1 MRSKTDQVQVDRL
14 AKRSKMMKTAATS
27 IDIVEDSCQRAERI
41 TMTDDDLDAT
51 NLNPSPDT
59 VIGDSWFSS
68 MDCVQNMKE
77 NYIGIV
83 KTNHSRYPKA
93 FLQSKM
99 QSWPAGSHLLLKTVV
114 NKNRRGEKVIY
125 ALGYKYCKAKVMFFI
140 FNEGAGHT
148 ECKDEYAYEA
158 KWKDKNLNTLTR
170 KIRRPH
176 VCHLYF
182 KSCNIIDVLNQS
194 RQRELKLEK
203 HWLTQNGYFRIVTTI
218 FGMTVV
224 DAWKGYIWHCGPNHR
239 HRKVNLLDF
248 VDMMCKD
255 MLCNDFYNGNK
266 KTCDTTYSIRPPPS
280 KKRVSAEM
288 NEVVKRPTPAAIDA
302 DADGGGLLN
311 DESYE
316 VVNDSQISDVTM
328 CGTEYIPSPPIK
340 HHLAMTKAKETYSY
354 AVRNPRWELDLGDEP
369 MLKKKVA
376 VRTMRRKCVV
386 CKTVKTPL
394 FCNTCMKFTHELH
407 WICSTK
413 KNCFAEHCH
422 EAH

>member
-1 MRSKTDQVQVDRL
+1 MRSKVDPVQVDRL
-14 AKRSKMMKTAATS
+14 ANRPNMMKTAATS
-27 IDIVEDSCQRAERI
+27 IDIVEDACQRMERI
-41 TMTDDDLDAT
+41 SMTDDDLDAT
-51 NLNPSPDT
+51 NMNPSPDI

-68 MDCVQNMKE
+68 MDLVENMKE
-77 NYIGIV
+77 NYIGVI

-99 QSWPAGSHLLLKTVV
+99 QSWPAGSHLLLKTVL
-114 NKNRRGEKVIY
+114 NKGRRGEKVVY

-148 ECKDEYAYEA
+148 ECRDEYAYEA

-182 KSCNIIDVLNQS
+182 SSCNVIDVLNQS
-194 RQRELKLEK
+194 RQHELALEK
-203 HWLTQNGYFRIVTTI
+203 HWLTQNGYFRVVTTI

-255 MLCNDFYNGNK
+255 MLCNDFYDGNK
-266 KTCDTTYSIRPPPS
+266 KTCDHTYSIRAPPS
-280 KKRVSAEM
+280 KKRVSADI
-288 NEVVKRPTPAAIDA
+288 NFVGKRPSPSNTT
-302 DADGGGLLN
+302 DGELLN
-311 DESYE
+311 DFSFE
-316 VVNDSQISDVTM
+316 VVNESQISDVTM
-328 CGTEYIPSPPIK
+328 SPSEFLPSPPTK
-340 HHLAMTKAKETYSY
+340 HRLSMTNAKESYSY
-354 AVRNPRWELDLGDEP
+354 GVRNPNWELGDEP
-369 MLKKKVA
+369 ILKKKMA

-394 FCNTCMKFTHELH
+394 FCNTCMNQGNLLT
-407 WICSTK
+407 WVCSQRTK
-413 KNCFAEHCH
+413 CFADHCA
-422 EAH
+422 EAHSD